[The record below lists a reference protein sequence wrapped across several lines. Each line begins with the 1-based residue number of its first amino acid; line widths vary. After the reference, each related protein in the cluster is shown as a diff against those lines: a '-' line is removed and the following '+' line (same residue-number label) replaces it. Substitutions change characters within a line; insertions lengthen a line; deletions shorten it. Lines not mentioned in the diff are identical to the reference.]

1 MKHFLVMT
9 VKIFLTSLASLA
21 ICSMLPLQANGQTAP
36 SAQTQATAQIQAA
49 QTPATD
55 SRRKPVVVE
64 LFTSEGCSDC
74 PPAEA
79 LALKMEQQPIPGVD
93 LIVLEEHVD
102 YWNRQGWVDPFSSME
117 WTDRQRVYVGR
128 VNSSPYS
135 PEMVVDGQSQFV
147 GSNGRAA
154 QAAIEKAAR
163 APETSVT
170 IAGGKM
176 DAKDSEDFTV
186 SVGKLAGDAPKDVA
200 EVWLAVVEDGLHSPV
215 TGGENA
221 GHVLYHAAVLRSLHK
236 IGVAQAQ
243 SDTASFTG
251 DARVKFKSSW
261 KRENLHVVVFVQ
273 EKKSLAILGA
283 ASTKVAG

>member
-1 MKHFLVMT
+1 MRHFLVMT
-9 VKIFLTSLASLA
+9 VKVFLTTLASLA

-36 SAQTQATAQIQAA
+36 SAQTQTQATAQTAA
-49 QTPATD
+49 TE
-55 SRRKPVVVE
+55 SGRKPVLVE

-170 IAGGKM
+170 IASGKM

-186 SVGKLAGDAPKDVA
+186 SVGKLAGNAPKDVA
-200 EVWLAVVEDGLHSPV
+200 EVWLAVVEDGLHSSV

-236 IGVAQAQ
+236 IGVAGAKG
-243 SDTASFTG
+243 DAAAFTG
-251 DARVKFKSSW
+251 EARVKFKSNW
-261 KRENLHVVVFVQ
+261 NRANLHVVVFVQ
-273 EKKSLAILGA
+273 EKKSLAVLGV

>member
-1 MKHFLVMT
+1 MRHFMGTKRVTTM
-9 VKIFLTSLASLA
+9 KIFFAGLAA
-21 ICSMLPLQANGQTAP
+21 FAVCSVGALQARGQTQP
-36 SAQTQATAQIQAA
+36 SAQTQASAQPAA
-49 QTPATD
+49 MD
-55 SRRKPVVVE
+55 SGRKPVLVE

-102 YWNRQGWVDPFSSME
+102 YWNHQGWVDPFSSME
-117 WTDRQRVYVGR
+117 WTERQRIYVGR

-135 PEMVVDGQSQFV
+135 PEMVVDGQSQFI

-163 APETSVT
+163 GAETNVT
-170 IAGGKM
+170 IAAG
-176 DAKDSEDFTV
+176 KDSKDSQDFAV
-186 SVGKLAGDAPKDVA
+186 SVGKLAGNAANDQA
-200 EVWLAVVEDGLHSPV
+200 EVWLAVVEDGLHSSV
-215 TGGENA
+215 KAGENA

-236 IGVAQAQ
+236 IGVAEAEG
-243 SDTASFTG
+243 DAAAFTG
-251 DARVKFKSSW
+251 NARVKFKSSW

-283 ASTKVAG
+283 ASAKVAG

>member
-1 MKHFLVMT
+1 MR
-9 VKIFLTSLASLA
+9 IFFAGLALLA
-21 ICSMLPLQANGQTAP
+21 ICVAFAFQAKGQTAP
-36 SAQTQATAQIQAA
+36 SAQATPRTAA
-49 QTPATD
+49 TNTG
-55 SRRKPVVVE
+55 RKPVVVE

-79 LALKMEQQPIPGVD
+79 LALKLEQQPIPGAGV
-93 LIVLEEHVD
+93 IVLEEHVD
-102 YWNRQGWVDPFSSME
+102 YWNHQGWIDAFSSME
-117 WTDRQRVYVGR
+117 WTERQRVYVGR

-154 QAAIEKAAR
+154 AMAIEKAAR
-163 APETSVT
+163 GPETSVT
-170 IAGGKM
+170 VAGGKM

-186 SVGKLAGDAPKDVA
+186 SVGKLEGNVANDQA
-200 EVWLAVVEDGLHSPV
+200 EVWLAVVEDWLHSSV

-221 GHVLYHAAVLRSLHK
+221 GHVLYHAAVVRSLHK
-236 IGVAQAQ
+236 IGVAAAKG
-243 SDTASFTG
+243 DAAAFTG
-251 DARVKFKSSW
+251 DTRVKFKSSW